1 MVEPIAIAT
10 CGTTLMLNSDDLRR
24 DRRPFSERKAA
35 LARLRSCDGIQYVE
49 HAEGHCN
56 KSLPPSA
63 TLALRASFQKTER
76 PTLWA
81 IETLDQG
88 QRIRRHRR
96 RRVFW
101 TGHSDTTAK
110 RTRGQSTCARNS
122 VGIHDK
128 TNRRPLHAE
137 THRRCRRAS
146 PRRGGLLSLKRK
158 ASRTLEVTGS
168 PWR

>member
-76 PTLWA
+76 PPYGL
-81 IETLDQG
+81 
-88 QRIRRHRR
+88 
-96 RRVFW
+96 
-101 TGHSDTTAK
+101 SK
-110 RTRGQSTCARNS
+110 RWIKVKESEGIGGDACSGRDILMQQQSERAAN
-122 VGIHDK
+122 
-128 TNRRPLHAE
+128 LHALATRLE
-137 THRRCRRAS
+137 FTIKQTGDRFTLRRTADVARPVREEG
-146 PRRGGLLSLKRK
+146 PYFR
-158 ASRTLEVTGS
+158 
-168 PWR
+168 

>member
-1 MVEPIAIAT
+1 MICGVIAGRFPNEKQRWPGSAPV
-10 CGTTLMLNSDDLRR
+10 MAFSMSNMPR
-24 DRRPFSERKAA
+24 DTVTR
-35 LARLRSCDGIQYVE
+35 C
-49 HAEGHCN
+49 
-56 KSLPPSA
+56 LPPSA

-110 RTRGQSTCARNS
+110 RTRGQSTCACNS
-122 VGIHDK
+122 VGVHDK
-128 TNRRPLHAE
+128 TNRRPPHAE
-137 THRRCRRAS
+137 THRRCRTAS
-146 PRRGGLLSLKRK
+146 PRRGALLSLKRK

>member
-35 LARLRSCDGIQYVE
+35 LAGSAPVMAFSMSNMPRDTVTRC
-49 HAEGHCN
+49 
-56 KSLPPSA
+56 LPPSA

-76 PTLWA
+76 STLWA

-101 TGHSDTTAK
+101 TGHSATAK

-137 THRRCRRAS
+137 THRRCRTAS
-146 PRRGGLLSLKRK
+146 PRRGPYFR
-158 ASRTLEVTGS
+158 
-168 PWR
+168 